1 MFVIALQISVSNL
14 PPVPGAGVTESN
26 NGGVFMIQFF
36 MLSLKYGNKL
46 DWVSRAEADQGG
58 TSYSQANI
66 LKLIRK
72 HWPQNKIGT
81 VTQLELYDCILS
93 CTFSISHR

>member
-1 MFVIALQISVSNL
+1 MYR
-14 PPVPGAGVTESN
+14 
-26 NGGVFMIQFF
+26 VFMIQFF

-46 DWVSRAEADQGG
+46 DWVSRAPADQGG

-72 HWPQNKIGT
+72 HWPQNKIIT
-81 VTQLELYDCILS
+81 VTQLALYDCILGFDALIPNILNL
-93 CTFSISHR
+93 TLVIFSQKYHGQTLQFNI

>member
-1 MFVIALQISVSNL
+1 
-14 PPVPGAGVTESN
+14 
-26 NGGVFMIQFF
+26 MIQFF

-46 DWVSRAEADQGG
+46 DWVSRAPADQGG

-72 HWPQNKIGT
+72 HWPQNKT
-81 VTQLELYDCILS
+81 VPQHILYDCILKVLMHYYQ
-93 CTFSISHR
+93 THSI